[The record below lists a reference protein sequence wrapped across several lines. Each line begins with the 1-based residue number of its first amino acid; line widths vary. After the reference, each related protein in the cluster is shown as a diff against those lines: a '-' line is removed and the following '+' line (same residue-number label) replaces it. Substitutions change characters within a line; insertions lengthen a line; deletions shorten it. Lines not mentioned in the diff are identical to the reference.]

1 MILDIWQSYR
11 RLPLWV
17 QLWVALILVP
27 VNAASLVFC
36 GAPMGAWLAV
46 MAIGAMLL
54 NWVIMLVERG
64 FSKMMALPHVLIWTP
79 LVVLI
84 LWLLAKGD
92 LAPGY
97 ARYLMVLL
105 AVDLFSLAL
114 DYADTVKWL
123 KGERHIA

>member
-27 VNAASLVFC
+27 VNAASLVFW

-54 NWVIMLVERG
+54 NGVIMLFERG

-79 LVVLI
+79 LVLLI

-92 LAPGY
+92 LAAGY
-97 ARYLMVLL
+97 ARYLMFLL

-123 KGERHIA
+123 KGERRIA

>member
-11 RLPLWV
+11 RLPIWV

-27 VNAASLVFC
+27 VNAASLVFL
-36 GAPMGAWLAV
+36 GAPMGAWVAV
-46 MAIGAMLL
+46 MAVGAMLL
-54 NWVIMLVERG
+54 NGVIMLVERG